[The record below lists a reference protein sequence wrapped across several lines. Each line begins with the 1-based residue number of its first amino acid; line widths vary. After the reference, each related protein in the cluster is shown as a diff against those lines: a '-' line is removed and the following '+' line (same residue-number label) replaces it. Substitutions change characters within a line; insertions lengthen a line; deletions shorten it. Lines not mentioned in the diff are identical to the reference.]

1 MARHGNKRNQRKNR
15 DSAHF
20 WSLFTVSWVCG
31 SSEPSLEG
39 YLAVKALYPLF
50 VAPLLSH
57 STSHCR
63 IMSLGRLLVE
73 KHSKI
78 AAVVF
83 PVSVLG
89 GFAYTMKTG
98 TSPLA
103 DSKDWVQGV
112 HG

>member
-1 MARHGNKRNQRKNR
+1 MAVQLIPVARCA
-15 DSAHF
+15 S
-20 WSLFTVSWVCG
+20 
-31 SSEPSLEG
+31 
-39 YLAVKALYPLF
+39 F
-50 VAPLLSH
+50 VAQHLPPR
-57 STSHCR
+57 R

-83 PVSVLG
+83 PVSLLG
-89 GFAYTMKTG
+89 GYAYTMKTG

-103 DSKDWVQGV
+103 DGKDWLQGV